1 MCSTCKNGTFRCVGE
16 ECAPTT
22 SKLTSLH
29 SILCAVIVILHYAR
43 WQYKTKYWTL
53 IWHKMHG
60 IRKRNQTNY
69 WSSQQVIR
77 MSGGTVPYLAS
88 IPLIWERRSLP
99 YNSALINVAIHLDWS
114 CRPIKTTDTQNQ
126 KKIIFIIMP
135 SSYRNFFCTCIFY
148 NNQRKRLVC
157 WAVFNEKF
165 NVP

>member
-29 SILCAVIVILHYAR
+29 SILCAVIIILYYAR

-60 IRKRNQTNY
+60 IRKGNQTY
-69 WSSQQVIR
+69 HLISQDVIW

-88 IPLIWERRSLP
+88 IPPIWDRRSLP
-99 YNSALINVAIHLDWS
+99 YNSALIKVATLGLILLADEND
-114 CRPIKTTDTQNQ
+114 RQPTPG
-126 KKIIFIIMP
+126 KIVFIIMP
-135 SSYRNFFCTCIFY
+135 SLYRNFFCTCIFC

-157 WAVFNEKF
+157 WRTMLSRI
-165 NVP
+165 